1 MTTHKV
7 KHIIVFMYFCSFFL
21 YSQEKHCITF
31 TDNTCACKSCDTD
44 YYAYTDIDVYKIDA
58 IHYTQKE
65 FKASFYP
72 CGDGQKGDNF
82 FLLDTVAHFLP
93 KKIKR
98 KVHNYYRK
106 KGLDTTAY
114 LFIQEKD
121 SFPAVVLEKNAPFIE
136 RMCKKTKLDMK
147 KNVIATALVFSIF
160 AKGEIYH
167 QIVVEKL
174 KEQ

>member
-7 KHIIVFMYFCSFFL
+7 KYTIVFVYFCSFFL

-31 TDNTCACKSCDTD
+31 TDNTYACKSCYTD
-44 YYAYTDIDVYKIDA
+44 YYVYTDIDVYKIDA

-72 CGDGQKGDNF
+72 CGDGEKGDNF
-82 FLLDTVAHFLP
+82 FLLDTVAQFLP
-93 KKIKR
+93 KKIKK

-121 SFPAVVLEKNAPFIE
+121 SFPAVVLEKNAPLIE

-147 KNVIATALVFSIF
+147 KKVIATALVFSIF
-160 AKGEIYH
+160 IKGEIYH

>member
-31 TDNTCACKSCDTD
+31 MDNTCACKSCYTD
-44 YYAYTDIDVYKIDA
+44 YYAYTDIDVNKIDA

-82 FLLDTVAHFLP
+82 FLSDTVAHFLP
-93 KKIKR
+93 KKIKK

-114 LFIQEKD
+114 LFI
-121 SFPAVVLEKNAPFIE
+121 
-136 RMCKKTKLDMK
+136 
-147 KNVIATALVFSIF
+147 
-160 AKGEIYH
+160 
-167 QIVVEKL
+167 
-174 KEQ
+174 

>member
-1 MTTHKV
+1 MTTRKV
-7 KHIIVFMYFCSFFL
+7 KYIIVFVYFCSFFL

-31 TDNTCACKSCDTD
+31 TDNTCACKSCYTD
-44 YYAYTDIDVYKIDA
+44 YYAYSDIDVYKIDS

-82 FLLDTVAHFLP
+82 FLLDTIARFLP
-93 KKIKR
+93 KKIKK

-121 SFPAVVLEKNAPFIE
+121 SFPAVVLEKNASFIKQ
-136 RMCKKTKLDMK
+136 MCKKNEVRYEEKC
-147 KNVIATALVFSIF
+147 NCNSFSF
-160 AKGEIYH
+160 FYFYKR
-167 QIVVEKL
+167 
-174 KEQ
+174 

>member
-7 KHIIVFMYFCSFFL
+7 KHIIVFVYFCSFFL

-44 YYAYTDIDVYKIDA
+44 YYSYTDIDVYKIDT

-72 CGDGQKGDNF
+72 CGDGEKGDNF

-93 KKIKR
+93 KKIKK

-121 SFPAVVLEKNAPFIE
+121 SFPAVVLEKNAPLIE

-160 AKGEIYH
+160 VKGEIYY

>member
-31 TDNTCACKSCDTD
+31 TDNTCACKSCYTD
-44 YYAYTDIDVYKIDA
+44 YYAYIDIDVNKIDT

-72 CGDGQKGDNF
+72 CKDGQKGDNF
-82 FLLDTVAHFLP
+82 FLSDTVAHFLP
-93 KKIKR
+93 KKIEK

-106 KGLDTTAY
+106 KGLDTTTY

-121 SFPAVVLEKNAPFIE
+121 SFPAVVLEKNASFIK
-136 RMCKKTKLDMK
+136 RMCRKTKLDMK
-147 KNVIATALVFSIF
+147 KNVSATALVFSIF
-160 AKGEIYH
+160 VKGEIYH

>member
-1 MTTHKV
+1 MKQFILFLV
-7 KHIIVFMYFCSFFL
+7 PLFL

-31 TDNTCACKSCDTD
+31 TDNTYVCKSCYTD
-44 YYAYTDIDVYKIDA
+44 YYVYTDIDVYKIDS
-58 IHYTQKE
+58 IHYTRKE

-82 FLLDTVAHFLP
+82 FLLDTVARFLP

-98 KVHNYYRK
+98 KVHNYYHK
-106 KGLDTTAY
+106 KRLDTTAY

-136 RMCKKTKLDMK
+136 RMGKKTKSK
-147 KNVIATALVFSIF
+147 KRDVTATSLVFSIF
-160 AKGEIYH
+160 VKGKTYH

-174 KEQ
+174 KE

>member
-1 MTTHKV
+1 M
-7 KHIIVFMYFCSFFL
+7 
-21 YSQEKHCITF
+21 
-31 TDNTCACKSCDTD
+31 
-44 YYAYTDIDVYKIDA
+44 
-58 IHYTQKE
+58 
-65 FKASFYP
+65 
-72 CGDGQKGDNF
+72 
-82 FLLDTVAHFLP
+82 P
-93 KKIKR
+93 KKIKK

-121 SFPAVVLEKNAPFIE
+121 SFPAVVLEKNASFIK

>member
-1 MTTHKV
+1 MKQFILFLV
-7 KHIIVFMYFCSFFL
+7 PLFL

-31 TDNTCACKSCDTD
+31 TDNTYVCKSCYTD
-44 YYAYTDIDVYKIDA
+44 YYVYTDIDVYKIDS
-58 IHYTQKE
+58 IHYTRKE

-82 FLLDTVAHFLP
+82 FLLDTVARFLP

-98 KVHNYYRK
+98 KVHNYYHK
-106 KGLDTTAY
+106 KRLDTTAY

-121 SFPAVVLEKNAPFIE
+121 SFPAVVWEKNAPFIE
-136 RMCKKTKLDMK
+136 RMGKKTKSK
-147 KNVIATALVFSIF
+147 KRDVTATSLVFSIF
-160 AKGEIYH
+160 VKGKTYH

-174 KEQ
+174 KE

>member
-31 TDNTCACKSCDTD
+31 MDNTCACKSCYTD
-44 YYAYTDIDVYKIDA
+44 YYAYTDIDVYKIDT
-58 IHYTQKE
+58 IHYTQRE

-82 FLLDTVAHFLP
+82 FLLDTVARFLP
-93 KKIKR
+93 KKIKK

-106 KGLDTTAY
+106 KGLDTTTY

-121 SFPAVVLEKNAPFIE
+121 SFPAVVLEENVPFIE

-147 KNVIATALVFSIF
+147 KNVSATALVFSIF
-160 AKGEIYH
+160 VKGEIYH
-167 QIVVEKL
+167 QIVIEKL

>member
-1 MTTHKV
+1 MKQFILFLV
-7 KHIIVFMYFCSFFL
+7 PLFL

-31 TDNTCACKSCDTD
+31 TDNTYVCKSCYTD
-44 YYAYTDIDVYKIDA
+44 YYAYTDIDVYKIDT

-82 FLLDTVAHFLP
+82 FLLDTVARFLP

-98 KVHNYYRK
+98 KVHNYYHK
-106 KGLDTTAY
+106 KRLDTTAY

-136 RMCKKTKLDMK
+136 RMGKKTKSK
-147 KNVIATALVFSIF
+147 KRDVTATSLVFSIF
-160 AKGEIYH
+160 VKGKTYH

-174 KEQ
+174 KE

>member
-31 TDNTCACKSCDTD
+31 TDNTYVCKSCYTD
-44 YYAYTDIDVYKIDA
+44 YYVYTDIDVYKIDS
-58 IHYTQKE
+58 IHYTRKE

-82 FLLDTVAHFLP
+82 FLLDTVARFLP

-98 KVHNYYRK
+98 KVHNYYHK
-106 KGLDTTAY
+106 KRLDTTAY
-114 LFIQEKD
+114 LFI
-121 SFPAVVLEKNAPFIE
+121 
-136 RMCKKTKLDMK
+136 
-147 KNVIATALVFSIF
+147 
-160 AKGEIYH
+160 
-167 QIVVEKL
+167 
-174 KEQ
+174 

>member
-1 MTTHKV
+1 MKQFILFLV
-7 KHIIVFMYFCSFFL
+7 PLFL

-31 TDNTCACKSCDTD
+31 TDNTYVCKSCYTD
-44 YYAYTDIDVYKIDA
+44 YYVYTDIDVYKIDS
-58 IHYTQKE
+58 IHYTRKE

-82 FLLDTVAHFLP
+82 FLLDTVARFLP

-98 KVHNYYRK
+98 KVHNYYHK
-106 KGLDTTAY
+106 KRLDTTAY

-136 RMCKKTKLDMK
+136 RMGKKTKSK
-147 KNVIATALVFSIF
+147 KRDVTATSLVFSIF
-160 AKGEIYH
+160 VKGKTYH

>member
-7 KHIIVFMYFCSFFL
+7 KYIIVFVYFCSFFL

-31 TDNTCACKSCDTD
+31 TDNTCACKSCYTD
-44 YYAYTDIDVYKIDA
+44 YYAYTDIDVYKIDG

-82 FLLDTVAHFLP
+82 FLLDTVARFLP
-93 KKIKR
+93 KKIKK
-98 KVHNYYRK
+98 KVHNYYHK
-106 KGLDTTAY
+106 KGFDTTAY

-121 SFPAVVLEKNAPFIE
+121 SFPAVVLEKNASFIE
-136 RMCKKTKLDMK
+136 QMCKKTKLDMK

>member
-7 KHIIVFMYFCSFFL
+7 KHIIVFVYFCSFFL

-31 TDNTCACKSCDTD
+31 TDNTCTCKSCDTD
-44 YYAYTDIDVYKIDA
+44 YYSYTDIDVYKIDT

-72 CGDGQKGDNF
+72 CGDGEKGDNF

-93 KKIKR
+93 KKIKK

-121 SFPAVVLEKNAPFIE
+121 SFPAVVLEKNAPLIE

-160 AKGEIYH
+160 VKGEIYY

>member
-1 MTTHKV
+1 MTTRKV

-31 TDNTCACKSCDTD
+31 TDNTYACKSCDTD
-44 YYAYTDIDVYKIDA
+44 YYAYTDIDVNKIDT

-82 FLLDTVAHFLP
+82 FFLDTIAHFLP

-121 SFPAVVLEKNAPFIE
+121 SFPAVVLEKNASFIE
-136 RMCKKTKLDMK
+136 QMCKKTKLDMK

-160 AKGEIYH
+160 VKGEIYY

>member
-1 MTTHKV
+1 MKQFILFLV
-7 KHIIVFMYFCSFFL
+7 PLFL

-31 TDNTCACKSCDTD
+31 TDNTYVCKSCYTD
-44 YYAYTDIDVYKIDA
+44 YYVYTDIDVYKIDS
-58 IHYTQKE
+58 IHYIRKE

-82 FLLDTVAHFLP
+82 FLLDTVARFLP

-98 KVHNYYRK
+98 KVHNYYHK
-106 KGLDTTAY
+106 KRLDTTAY

-136 RMCKKTKLDMK
+136 RMGKKTKSK
-147 KNVIATALVFSIF
+147 KRDVTATSLVFSIF
-160 AKGEIYH
+160 VKGKTYH

-174 KEQ
+174 KE

>member
-1 MTTHKV
+1 MKQFILFLV
-7 KHIIVFMYFCSFFL
+7 PLFL

-31 TDNTCACKSCDTD
+31 TDNTYVCKSCYTD
-44 YYAYTDIDVYKIDA
+44 YYVYTDIDVYKIDS
-58 IHYTQKE
+58 IHYTRKE

-82 FLLDTVAHFLP
+82 FLLDTVARFLP

-98 KVHNYYRK
+98 KVHNYYHK
-106 KGLDTTAY
+106 KRLDTTAY
-114 LFIQEKD
+114 LFTQEKD

-136 RMCKKTKLDMK
+136 RMGKKTKSK
-147 KNVIATALVFSIF
+147 KRDVTATSLVFSIF
-160 AKGEIYH
+160 VKGKTYH

-174 KEQ
+174 KE

>member
-1 MTTHKV
+1 M
-7 KHIIVFMYFCSFFL
+7 INDDS

-31 TDNTCACKSCDTD
+31 TDNTCACKSCYTD
-44 YYAYTDIDVYKIDA
+44 YYAYTDIDVYKIDT
-58 IHYTQKE
+58 IHYTQRE

-72 CGDGQKGDNF
+72 CKDGQKGDNF

-93 KKIKR
+93 KKIKK
-98 KVHNYYRK
+98 KVHNYHRK

-121 SFPAVVLEKNAPFIE
+121 SFPAVVLEKNAPLIE

-160 AKGEIYH
+160 IKGEIYH

-174 KEQ
+174 KGQ

>member
-1 MTTHKV
+1 MKQFILFLV
-7 KHIIVFMYFCSFFL
+7 PLFL

-31 TDNTCACKSCDTD
+31 TDNTYVCKSCYTD
-44 YYAYTDIDVYKIDA
+44 YYVYTDIDVYKIDS
-58 IHYTQKE
+58 IHYTRKE

-82 FLLDTVAHFLP
+82 FLLDTVARFLP

-98 KVHNYYRK
+98 KVHNYYHK
-106 KGLDTTAY
+106 KRLDTTAY

>member
-1 MTTHKV
+1 MTTRKV

-31 TDNTCACKSCDTD
+31 TDNTYACKSCDTD
-44 YYAYTDIDVYKIDA
+44 YYAYTDIDVNKIDT

-65 FKASFYP
+65 FKSSFYP

-82 FLLDTVAHFLP
+82 FLLDTIAHFLP

-121 SFPAVVLEKNAPFIE
+121 SFPAVVLEKNASFIE
-136 RMCKKTKLDMK
+136 QMCKKTKLDMK

-160 AKGEIYH
+160 VKGEIYY